1 MEEGIGK
8 RQAEHGLFSHQYIE
22 IVEFHS
28 GTIRQSI
35 ERRKP
40 RGFAG
45 RGGRTDSDFT
55 VIGIL
60 VPDEKGFGTEFQR
73 MDSQKSIGSPSGE
86 AASLQRAKGFLRTV
100 SDAGVAG
107 VFFCK
112 KLIIIVIHGI
122 SPYRDCTIF
131 NEKIKFY
138 RISRNY
144 LIS

>member
-8 RQAEHGLFSHQYIE
+8 RQAEHGLFSHQHVE

-28 GTIRQSI
+28 GAVRHPI

-55 VIGIL
+55 VVGIL
-60 VPDEKGFGTEFQR
+60 VPDEKEFGTEFQR
-73 MDSQKSIGSPSGE
+73 VDSQRSIGSPIGE
-86 AASLQRAKGFLRTV
+86 AASLQRAKGFLHTLP
-100 SDAGVAG
+100 DAGVAG

-112 KLIIIVIHGI
+112 KLIVIVIHGV
-122 SPYRDCTIF
+122 SPYPDCTIF
-131 NEKIKFY
+131 NDKIKFY
-138 RISRNY
+138 QISRNY